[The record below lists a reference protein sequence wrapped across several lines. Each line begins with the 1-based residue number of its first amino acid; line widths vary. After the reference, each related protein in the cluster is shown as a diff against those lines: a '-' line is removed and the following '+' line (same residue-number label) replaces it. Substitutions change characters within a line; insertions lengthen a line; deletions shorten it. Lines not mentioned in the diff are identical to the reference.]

1 VYLRDDDK
9 KDSFSNLSNMNEVL
23 FNKIQH
29 LKEILSNQ
37 SSVII
42 AYLFGSRVKGYA
54 NEKSD
59 WDIAVYFS
67 EPIKTKT

>member
-1 VYLRDDDK
+1 MYFRNDDK
-9 KDSFSNLSNMNEVL
+9 KDSFPNLSNMNEVL
-23 FNKIQH
+23 FNKIRR
-29 LKEILSNQ
+29 LKEILNNQ